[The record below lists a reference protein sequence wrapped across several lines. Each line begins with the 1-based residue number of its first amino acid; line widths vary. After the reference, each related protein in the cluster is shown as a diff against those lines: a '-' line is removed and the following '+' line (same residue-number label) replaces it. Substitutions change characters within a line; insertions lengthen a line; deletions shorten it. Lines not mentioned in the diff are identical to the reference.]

1 MSLEERTGIRD
12 LAYSQWHRPSRITRY
27 ITQTQAEALTYIDI
41 DGAEVC
47 NQCGHVLALIETAF
61 GLHQRNKATTIL
73 RQLAHQ
79 AGCKAYVVLYAKDAT
94 GDCSHFAARLIAPT
108 QEAWRELTP
117 VEWACELLAIRDG
130 CANCRRRA
138 AVEARLLADF
148 DRRRAA

>member
-12 LAYSQWHRPSRITRY
+12 LAYSQWHRPSRISRY
-27 ITQTQAEALTYIDI
+27 ITQTQAAALTYIDI

-47 NQCGHVLALIETAF
+47 EQCGHVLALIETAF

-73 RQLAHQ
+73 RQLANQ
-79 AGCKAYVVLYAKDAT
+79 AGCKAYVVLYAKDET
-94 GDCSHFAARLIAPT
+94 GDCSRFAARLVAPV
-108 QEAWRELTP
+108 QEAWRELSP
-117 VEWACELLAIRDG
+117 VDWARQLVEIHEG
-130 CANCRRRA
+130 CANCERRA